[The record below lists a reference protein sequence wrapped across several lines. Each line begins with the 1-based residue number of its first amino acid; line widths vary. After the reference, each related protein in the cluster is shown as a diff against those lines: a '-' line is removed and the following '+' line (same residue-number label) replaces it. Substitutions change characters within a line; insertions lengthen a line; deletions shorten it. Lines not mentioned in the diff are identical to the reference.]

1 MATDFYPFMK
11 VSLRDKYGVVT
22 EEFFEIN
29 VNRQQNVDPRI
40 YGVIRWDT
48 ENSSDFEDWRGLW
61 GSFSAAGGKEIY
73 QEHQFMF
80 INNDGT
86 VKQR

>member
-1 MATDFYPFMK
+1 MVTDFYPFMK
-11 VSLRDKYGVVT
+11 VSLHEDCGVVT

-29 VNRQQNVDPRI
+29 VDRQQNVDHRI
-40 YGVIRWDT
+40 YDVIRWDT
-48 ENSSDFEDWRGLW
+48 ENSSDSEDWRGLW
-61 GSFSAAGGKEIY
+61 DSFSAAGGKEII

-86 VKQR
+86 VKQ